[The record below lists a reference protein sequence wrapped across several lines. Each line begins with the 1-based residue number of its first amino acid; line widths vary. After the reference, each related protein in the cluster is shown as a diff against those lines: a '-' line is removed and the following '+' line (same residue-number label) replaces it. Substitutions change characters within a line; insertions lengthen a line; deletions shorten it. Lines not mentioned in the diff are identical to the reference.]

1 MRVLDNHRAG
11 DRLRIVNRLLKFFLS
26 DVLDV
31 LVDGQDKVLA
41 RVRLRL
47 DIGEPPPF
55 RVDRD
60 EHLSRTSAQLVVEL
74 VLNPALAG
82 ILHPN
87 RTQHLCGEITRGIKT
102 LRLLLE
108 VNSLQLQ
115 RIDAFDS
122 FVVGLTR
129 HPAERLVRAAVRQHY
144 VVIIARDACD
154 KVHRGRQVFDFSG
167 HREGGIDQHRHR
179 ELVTGAVVNHPALGG
194 QRNGTL
200 LLVSSLLDE
209 FAVIENLQDHE
220 TPANGEAPQ
229 KKEGPQQ
236 VEPGVLARCSIRRT
250 IRGTIRGHEYPR
262 HFHPEGPRRWRAEG
276 PM

>member
-11 DRLRIVNRLLKFFLS
+11 DRLRVVNRLLKFFLG

-74 VLNPALAG
+74 VLDPALTG
-82 ILHPN
+82 ILHAN
-87 RTQHLCGEITRGIKT
+87 RTQHLRREIARRIKA

-108 VNSLQLQ
+108 VNALQLQ
-115 RIDAFDS
+115 RIDALDG
-122 FVVGLTR
+122 FVVRLAR
-129 HPAERLVRAAVRQHY
+129 HPAERLVRAAIRQHY
-144 VVIIARDACD
+144 VVVVARDARD
-154 KVHRGRQVFDFSG
+154 KGNRGRKVFDFSG
-167 HREGGIDQHRHR
+167 HRECGIDQHRHR
-179 ELVTGAVVNHPALGG
+179 QLVTGAVVNHSALGG

-220 TPANGEAPQ
+220 TPADGEAPQ

-250 IRGTIRGHEYPR
+250 IRGTIRGHAYLQ
-262 HFHPEGPRRWRAEG
+262 ALSS
-276 PM
+276 